1 MNHKSSQN
9 IYSNDYKA
17 SPVNQNRSFN
27 SYIFENGLYI
37 IKDWIIRRAS
47 LFEVSSII
55 LPFAEAEGQH

>member
-37 IKDWIIRRAS
+37 IKGWIIQRAS
-47 LFEVSSII
+47 LFEVPSII
-55 LPFAEAEGQH
+55 ILFAEVEGPH